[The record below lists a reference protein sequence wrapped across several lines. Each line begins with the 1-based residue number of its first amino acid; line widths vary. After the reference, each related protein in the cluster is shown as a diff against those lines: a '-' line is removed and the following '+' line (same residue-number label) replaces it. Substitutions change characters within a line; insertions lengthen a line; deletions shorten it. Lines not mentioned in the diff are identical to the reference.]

1 MSELVSVR
9 IVGVGVNKT
18 VTIEDNSPVAAAI
31 QEARLDA
38 ANGNLQV
45 KVNGESVDPTS
56 FVPSDGDTVVV
67 VPPQVK
73 LG

>member
-1 MSELVSVR
+1 MSEVVSVR

-18 VTIEDNSPVAAAI
+18 VTIEDNSPIATALA
-31 QEARLDA
+31 EARLDA

-45 KVNGESVDPTS
+45 KVNGESVDPAE
-56 FVPSDGDTVVV
+56 FVPQDGDTVVV